1 MGRFIF
7 AMGCAAV
14 ICAVTVFPAWSGDG
28 NMGKNTGSKTL
39 LYAGSGH
46 GPGDGTGNGGSGPKD
61 GTGNGWKRG
70 DCLFPDAAM
79 ENPCCGMMAKGR
91 GNGGGNGNGGGHGPG
106 DGTGNGGSGPKDGT
120 GNGSKSGTCIN
131 S

>member
-14 ICAVTVFPAWSGDG
+14 ICAVTAFPAWSGDG
-28 NMGKNTGSKTL
+28 NMVKNTDSKTV
-39 LYAGSGH
+39 LYAGNGH
-46 GPGDGTGNGGSGPKD
+46 GPGDGTGSGGSGPKD
-61 GTGNGWKRG
+61 GTGRGLKSG
-70 DCLFPDAAM
+70 DCLFPDATVDR
-79 ENPCCGMMAKGR
+79 NCCKMAKGG
-91 GNGGGNGNGGGHGPG
+91 GNGGGHGGHGPG

>member
-7 AMGCAAV
+7 AVGCAAV
-14 ICAVTVFPAWSGDG
+14 ICAVTAFPAWSGDSG
-28 NMGKNTGSKTL
+28 MGKNMDNKTM
-39 LYAGSGH
+39 LYAGNGH

-61 GTGNGWKRG
+61 GTGRGLKSG
-70 DCLFPDAAM
+70 DCLFPDAAVDR
-79 ENPCCGMMAKGR
+79 NCCTMAKG
-91 GNGGGNGNGGGHGPG
+91 GNGGGNGGGHGGHGPG